1 MEFSVY
7 MPTENNNNNSNN
19 NNNNNSTQTQT
30 LKRGFVS
37 PLVRVC
43 IYSLHLFCIDLYIKD
58 PAGETNAFCFA
69 LQNRTIVDKQP
80 PLFELQM
87 LLEYYKSKEWEPFT
101 DLYL

>member
-1 MEFSVY
+1 MY
-7 MPTENNNNNSNN
+7 MLTENNNNNNDNSNN

-30 LKRGFVS
+30 LKGGFVS

-43 IYSLHLFCIDLYIKD
+43 IYSLHLFCIDWYIKD
-58 PAGETNAFCFA
+58 SGETNVFCFA